1 MSNKKANL
9 IFDKGPMTGFP
20 ALAEQSSV
28 HPTTIV
34 RELVQNSLDAAK
46 EANRKKAIIRF
57 ELETHKPA
65 DLPAFDVYKKAFDK
79 AKKASHTQQDS
90 AQSIIRTIERTIK
103 APEMDILF
111 VMDNGV
117 GLNPERMNALLADG
131 ISNKAASGA
140 GSYGYGHTTVIP
152 ASNLRYMFYGGLCEG
167 EKIAAGH
174 AVLASFK
181 DEREIKGKDG
191 YFVVKKKE
199 DMDNPF
205 IYPTGKAIPDIIS
218 DKLETIEQEW
228 NSGSV
233 VVITGFNYFL
243 DDFGSIVLWGEI
255 EKAVA
260 CNFFAAVQEG
270 KLEIEYKHDDEVRIL
285 NKDSIGNVL
294 ERHKDERRAK
304 HFLNGYKSQKAYETM
319 CQGQKHEIDTSLG
332 KVRIKLRESGNEG
345 DIQINLCRNGMH
357 VSDKVPRL
365 GKNDFT
371 DYVPFHCLILVDSSD
386 SGGGEFHNLIRK
398 SEPPKHDAIDG
409 RQLEEAERKKLYHA
423 LDEIKAYLK
432 DNLAE
437 LESEEFEIRDVL
449 NLNSYGLNTLE
460 EIPPKIRTG
469 GGKGSGGGSDGDG
482 GGGGGGDG
490 DGNDSGKANS
500 GFKRAGRAVS
510 FRAIPVQTD
519 KRSYAVQ
526 LALDESKYDNE
537 IRFTL
542 DESLDSTC
550 DGTNT
555 EDFVYLNNIKID
567 GEEPIE
573 ESLVKNED
581 GKVLGINLGSGD
593 ARQVNMTFDFELPG
607 DIGIDNN
614 SRVSLQAE
622 MVRRQKE
629 KVESE

>member
-1 MSNKKANL
+1 MPKGQANL

-46 EANRKKAIIRF
+46 EANREKAIIRF

-65 DLPAFDVYKKAFDK
+65 DLPAFDVYKSAFNK

-131 ISNKAASGA
+131 ISNKSASGA

-218 DKLETIEQEW
+218 DKLETIQEW
-228 NSGSV
+228 GSGSV
-233 VVITGFNYFL
+233 VIITGFNYFSSGAL
-243 DDFGSIVLWGEI
+243 FLRSDI

-270 KLEIEYKHDDEVRIL
+270 KLEIEYKARDEEHTL
-285 NKDSIGNVL
+285 NKGSIGNVL
-294 ERHKDERRAK
+294 EQYKDEKRTE
-304 HFLNGYKSQKAYETM
+304 HFLNGYKAHKAYETM
-319 CQGQKHEIDTSLG
+319 CQGQEHVVDTSLG
-332 KVRIKLRESGNEG
+332 KVRIKLREISSEG
-345 DIQINLCRNGMH
+345 DTQINLCRNGMH
-357 VSDKVPRL
+357 ISDKVPLL
-365 GKNDFT
+365 GRRDFT
-371 DYVPFHCLILVDSSD
+371 DYAPFHCLILVDSSD
-386 SGGGEFHNLIRK
+386 DAGGEFHNLIRK
-398 SEPPKHDAIDG
+398 SEPPKHDEIAR
-409 RQLEEAERKKLYHA
+409 RQLDEAEKKKLNYA
-423 LDEIKAYLK
+423 LEQIKEYLK
-432 DNLAE
+432 NNLTE

-482 GGGGGGDG
+482 GSGGGGGDS
-490 DGNDSGKANS
+490 NDSGTANS